1 MSEKRDRKRKRPIYY
16 LKLINQKTQNLAG
29 GVIDISPSGIK
40 LSGTEPYQF
49 DSLTNFSLSLPD
61 AIEGEK
67 QITVIARN
75 IWSKRDTRG
84 DFYDYYTS
92 GFRLEEIT
100 TDDVNTIEGSLK
112 SYLFEG

>member
-16 LKLINQKTQNLAG
+16 LKLINKDTQDLAG
-29 GVIDISPSGIK
+29 GIIDISPRGIK
-40 LSGTEPYQF
+40 LSGTESYQL
-49 DSLTNFSLSLPD
+49 DSLTQFSLALPD
-61 AIEGEK
+61 AIEGEREVTFK
-67 QITVIARN
+67 ARN

-92 GFRLEEIT
+92 GFRLENVN
-100 TDDVNTIEGSLK
+100 DDDISTIEGSLK